1 MEEYQVDEAPSIVA
15 ANDDKVAMLLEK
27 EMIVVN
33 SSGKLV
39 KKYDVLGNIKAI
51 LIYNNGNA
59 LAVVYRDKIE
69 FMKI

>member
-1 MEEYQVDEAPSIVA
+1 MDEAPSIVA
-15 ANDDKVAMLLEK
+15 VNDDKVAMLLEK
-27 EMIVVN
+27 ELVVVN
-33 SSGKLV
+33 SGGKLV

>member
-1 MEEYQVDEAPSIVA
+1 MEEYQVDEAQSIVA